1 MDSVYRADGMARVSL
16 SPELNFNL
24 TSAVHK
30 MRTFMG
36 MIAANLIAGL
46 AIAAVA
52 AGPAAG
58 TEALSVSQLKEHTH
72 IHGLAV
78 DRQDPER
85 LLIATHHGL
94 FRSGSDGKAEL
105 ISPVQDFMGF
115 SPDPSDP
122 KTLYA
127 SGHPAGGGNLGFIAS
142 TDNGVT
148 WDQISP
154 GANGP
159 VDFHQMTVS
168 SSDPQVLYG
177 AYGALQ
183 VSRDAGKT
191 WSIVG
196 PLPEKLIDLAA
207 SAKNANT
214 IYAATEAG
222 LSVSQDG
229 GQSWETIVHGAPV
242 SLVEV
247 TADGFIYAF
256 IVGRGLV
263 RSAEAD
269 MDLAP
274 ISSGLGDRI
283 LLHLA
288 VDPADKGRIFVASHQ
303 GDILASTDGGAS
315 WTELGH

>member
-1 MDSVYRADGMARVSL
+1 
-16 SPELNFNL
+16 
-24 TSAVHK
+24 
-30 MRTFMG
+30 MG
-36 MIAANLIAGL
+36 MIAANLIASL

-78 DRQDPER
+78 DRQDPEK

-115 SPDPSDP
+115 SPDLSDP

-127 SGHPAGGGNLGFIAS
+127 SGHPTGGGNLGFIAS
-142 TDNGVT
+142 NDNGVT

-168 SSDPQVLYG
+168 SADPQVLYG

-196 PLPEKLIDLAA
+196 PLLEKLIDLAA
-207 SAKNANT
+207 SAKDADT
-214 IYAATEAG
+214 LYAATEEGLWVSRDAG
-222 LSVSQDG
+222 RN
-229 GQSWETIVHGAPV
+229 WETVLDGAPV

-247 TADGFIYAF
+247 AADGSVYAF
-256 IVGRGLV
+256 VLGRGLV
-263 RSAEAD
+263 GSAEPD
-269 MDLAP
+269 IDFKT
-274 ISSGLGDRI
+274 ISDGWGDRI

-288 VDPADKGRIFVASHQ
+288 VDPADKNRIFPASQ
-303 GDILASTDGGAS
+303 QSDILTSTDGGTS
-315 WTELGH
+315 WIKFGR

>member
-1 MDSVYRADGMARVSL
+1 
-16 SPELNFNL
+16 
-24 TSAVHK
+24 

-78 DRQDPER
+78 DRQDPEK

-115 SPDPSDP
+115 SPNPSDP

-168 SSDPQVLYG
+168 LADPQVLYG
-177 AYGALQ
+177 AYGSLQ
-183 VSRDAGKT
+183 VSRDGGKS
-191 WSIVG
+191 WSVVG
-196 PLPEKLIDLAA
+196 TLPEKLIDLAA
-207 SAKNANT
+207 SAKDADT
-214 IYAATEAG
+214 LYAATEAG
-222 LSVSQDG
+222 LSVSRDG
-229 GQSWETIVHGAPV
+229 GQRWETVLDGAPV

-247 TADGFIYAF
+247 AADGSVYAF
-256 IVGRGLV
+256 VLGRGLV
-263 RSAEAD
+263 QSAGSNIAFKT
-269 MDLAP
+269 
-274 ISSGLGDRI
+274 ISDALGDKI

-288 VDPADKGRIFVASHQ
+288 IDPADRNRIFAASHQ

-315 WTELGH
+315 WTELGG

>member
-1 MDSVYRADGMARVSL
+1 MGSVYRADGMARISL
-16 SPELNFNL
+16 SPQLNFNL

-30 MRTFMG
+30 MGPFIG
-36 MIAANLIAGL
+36 MIASSLVVAL

-78 DRQDPER
+78 DRQDPEK

-94 FRSGSDGKAEL
+94 FRSGSDGKTEL

-148 WDQISP
+148 WHQISP

-168 SSDPQVLYG
+168 SADPQVLYG
-177 AYGALQ
+177 AYGTLQ

-207 SAKNANT
+207 SPKNAET

-222 LSVSQDG
+222 LSVSKDG
-229 GQSWETIVHGAPV
+229 GQSWEMIVHGAPV

-247 TADGFIYAF
+247 TGDGFLYAF
-256 IVGRGLV
+256 ILGRGLV

-269 MDLAP
+269 MDFAS
-274 ISSGLGDRI
+274 ISGGLGDRI

-288 VDPADKGRIFVASHQ
+288 VDPTDEGRIFVASHQ

>member
-1 MDSVYRADGMARVSL
+1 
-16 SPELNFNL
+16 
-24 TSAVHK
+24 
-30 MRTFMG
+30 MG
-36 MIAANLIAGL
+36 MTAANLIAGL
-46 AIAAVA
+46 AIGAVA

-58 TEALSVSQLKEHTH
+58 TEALSVSQLKERTH

-78 DRQDPER
+78 DRQDPEK

-94 FRSGSDGKAEL
+94 FRSGPNGKAEL

-115 SPDPSDP
+115 TPDPSDS

-183 VSRDAGKT
+183 MSRDAGKT

-207 SAKNANT
+207 SAMNSNT

-222 LSVSQDG
+222 LLVSKDG
-229 GQSWETIVHGAPV
+229 GQSWETIVNGAPV

-247 TADGFIYAF
+247 TADGSVYAF
-256 IVGRGLV
+256 ILGRGLV
-263 RSAEAD
+263 RSAEGA
-269 MDLAP
+269 MDFSP
-274 ISSGLGDRI
+274 VPNGFGDRI

-288 VDPADKGRIFVASHQ
+288 FDPADKGRMFAASHQ

>member
-1 MDSVYRADGMARVSL
+1 
-16 SPELNFNL
+16 
-24 TSAVHK
+24 

-36 MIAANLIAGL
+36 MIAANLITGL

-78 DRQDPER
+78 DRQDPEK

-122 KTLYA
+122 KRLYA

-168 SSDPQVLYG
+168 SADPQVLYG

-214 IYAATEAG
+214 VYAATERG
-222 LSVSQDG
+222 LMASRDG
-229 GQSWETIVHGAPV
+229 GQTWVTVINGAPV
-242 SLVEV
+242 SLIEV
-247 TADGFIYAF
+247 TADSFLYAF
-256 IVGRGLV
+256 VLGQGLV
-263 RSAEAD
+263 RAGEAD
-269 MDLAP
+269 MVFKT
-274 ISSGLGDRI
+274 ISASWGDQVPV
-283 LLHLA
+283 HMA
-288 VDPADKGRIFVASHQ
+288 VDPADSNRMFIASHH
-303 GDILASTDGGAS
+303 GDVFASSDGGTNWAAF
-315 WTELGH
+315 GQ

>member
-1 MDSVYRADGMARVSL
+1 
-16 SPELNFNL
+16 
-24 TSAVHK
+24 
-30 MRTFMG
+30 MG
-36 MIAANLIAGL
+36 MIASSLIAGL

-52 AGPAAG
+52 TGPAAG
-58 TEALSVSQLKEHTH
+58 TETLSASQLKEHTH
-72 IHGLAV
+72 VHGLAV
-78 DRQDPER
+78 DRQDPEK

-94 FRSGSDGKAEL
+94 FRAGPDGKTEL

-168 SSDPQVLYG
+168 SVDPQVLYG
-177 AYGALQ
+177 AYGMLQ

-196 PLPEKLIDLAA
+196 PPPEKLIDLAA
-207 SAKNANT
+207 SAKNPDT

-222 LSVSQDG
+222 LSVSKDG

-247 TADGFIYAF
+247 TADGSVYAF
-256 IVGRGLV
+256 ILGRGLV

-274 ISSGLGDRI
+274 VSSGLGDRV

-288 VDPADKGRIFVASHQ
+288 VDPADKDRIFVASHQ

>member
-1 MDSVYRADGMARVSL
+1 
-16 SPELNFNL
+16 
-24 TSAVHK
+24 
-30 MRTFMG
+30 MG

-78 DRQDPER
+78 DRQDPEK

-115 SPDPSDP
+115 SPDPSNP

-127 SGHPAGGGNLGFIAS
+127 SGHPTGGGNLGFIAS
-142 TDNGVT
+142 NDNGVT

-168 SSDPQVLYG
+168 SADPQVLYG

-207 SAKNANT
+207 SAKDADT
-214 IYAATEAG
+214 LYAATEAG
-222 LSVSQDG
+222 LSVSRDG
-229 GQSWETIVHGAPV
+229 GQRWETVLDGAPV

-247 TADGFIYAF
+247 AADGSVYAF
-256 IVGRGLV
+256 VLGRGLA
-263 RSAEAD
+263 RSAESNID
-269 MDLAP
+269 FKT
-274 ISSGLGDRI
+274 ISDALGDKV
-283 LLHLA
+283 LLHFA
-288 VDPADKGRIFVASHQ
+288 IDPADRNRIFAASHQ
-303 GDILASTDGGAS
+303 GDLLASTDGGAS
-315 WTELGH
+315 WTELGG